1 LWSAY
6 AREVMTN
13 VCTPEDLKTLR
24 LALITLDISFKA
36 LIG

>member
-1 LWSAY
+1 
-6 AREVMTN
+6 MTN
-13 VCTPEDLKTLR
+13 VCTAEDFKTLR